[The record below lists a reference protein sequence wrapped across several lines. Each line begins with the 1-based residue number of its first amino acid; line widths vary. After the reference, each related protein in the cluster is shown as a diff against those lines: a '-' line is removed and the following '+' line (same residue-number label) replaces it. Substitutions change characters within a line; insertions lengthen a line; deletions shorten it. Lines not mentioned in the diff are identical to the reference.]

1 MPADSATPADVSAD
15 AGPDPRAAANA
26 LALARILAAEPVLT
40 GITTAGAAMGLAEGE
55 LGHAGPPFA
64 SPGEIPRLVLNAL
77 AGAAVHEGWA
87 GTVAEAAALV
97 RDGRIRLRANHDLG
111 TVSPMAG
118 VVRPSQRVMRVENRN
133 GAGVTFA
140 TLAESG
146 RRALRFGVYDAAAAE
161 GLAQIDTVVAPA
173 LDRAL
178 PAGGLPVLP
187 LVADGVEL
195 GDDVHQRNIGGMAA
209 FVRALPDLD
218 PAVRSWLFANPQ
230 HFLNYAMAAAK
241 LCLDQAEGIPG
252 SSLVTALTRN
262 GTACAIRV
270 AGTGR
275 RWFRAPATVP
285 VGGFF
290 PPFTLADAQ
299 GDLGDSAIVEAYGLG
314 GALAH
319 AAPEIARTM
328 GRDWAEAQEDGRAMR
343 TLYRGRHPRI
353 APALCGPP
361 GVGAGLDAARVVAAG
376 RPLRIHTGIGHR
388 DGASGWIGVG
398 VARAPLAC
406 FAAAVAALGDAA

>member
-1 MPADSATPADVSAD
+1 MSAD
-15 AGPDPRAAANA
+15 RPDASPASANA
-26 LALARILAAEPVLT
+26 EALRRILAAEPVLT
-40 GITTAGAAMGLAEGE
+40 GITTAGEAMGLAEGE
-55 LGHAGPPFA
+55 LGHAGAPF
-64 SPGEIPRLVLNAL
+64 STPTEIPHLVLNAL
-77 AGAAVHEGWA
+77 AGGAVHEGWA
-87 GTVAEAAALV
+87 GTVAEARAQIL
-97 RDGRIRLRANHDLG
+97 DGKIRLRCNHDLG

-118 VVRPSQRVMRVENRN
+118 VVRPSQRVMRVENRA
-133 GAGVTFA
+133 GPGVTFA

-146 RRALRFGVYDAAAAE
+146 RRALRFGVYDTASAE
-161 GLAQIDTVVAPA
+161 GLAQIDDVVAPA

-178 PAGGLPVLP
+178 PGAGLPVLP
-187 LVADGVEL
+187 LVAEGVAQ

-209 FVRALPDLD
+209 FIRALPELD

-241 LCLDQAEGIPG
+241 LCLDQAEGVAG

-262 GTACAIRV
+262 GASCAIRV

-275 RWFRAPATVP
+275 RWFAAPATIP

-290 PPFTLADAQ
+290 PPFTLSDAQ

-314 GALAH
+314 GAIAH
-319 AAPEIARTM
+319 ASPEIARTM
-328 GRDWAEAQEDGRAMR
+328 GRDWEEAAVDGRAMR
-343 TLYRGRHPRI
+343 SLYIGRHPLI
-353 APALCGPP
+353 APALCGVEGA
-361 GVGAGLDAARVVAAG
+361 GVGLDAARVAAAG

-406 FAAAVAALGDAA
+406 FTQALSALEEPA

>member
-1 MPADSATPADVSAD
+1 MSAD
-15 AGPDPRAAANA
+15 PHSDDRTSANA
-26 LALARILAAEPVLT
+26 EALRRILATEPVLA
-40 GITTAGAAMGLAEGE
+40 GIATAGEAMGLAEGE
-55 LGHAGPPFA
+55 LGHAGAPF
-64 SPGEIPRLVLNAL
+64 SGPDEIPHLVLNAL

-87 GTVAEAAALV
+87 GTVAEARAQI
-97 RDGRIRLRANHDLG
+97 RDGRIRLRCNHDLG

-118 VVRPSQRVMRVENRN
+118 VVRPSQRVMRVENRA
-133 GAGVTFA
+133 GPGVTFA

-161 GLAQIDTVVAPA
+161 GLAQIDDVVAPA
-173 LDRAL
+173 LERAL
-178 PAGGLPVLP
+178 PGAGLAVLP
-187 LVADGVEL
+187 LVADGVAQ
-195 GDDVHQRNIGGMAA
+195 GDDVHQRNVGGMAA
-209 FVRALPDLD
+209 FIRALPDLD
-218 PAVRSWLFANPQ
+218 PAVRSWLFSNPQ

-241 LCLDQAEGIPG
+241 LCLDQAEGVAG

-262 GTACAIRV
+262 GATCAIRV

-275 RWFRAPATVP
+275 RWFSAPATVP

-290 PPFTLADAQ
+290 PPYALADAQ

-314 GALAH
+314 GAIAH
-319 AAPEIARTM
+319 AAPEIAQTM
-328 GRDWAEAQEDGRAMR
+328 GRDWSEAAEDGRTMR
-343 TLYRGRHPRI
+343 ALYIGRHPLI
-353 APALCGPP
+353 APALCGIE
-361 GVGAGLDAARVVAAG
+361 GVGAGLDAARVVAGG

-406 FAAAVAALGDAA
+406 FAQALSALGETV

>member
-1 MPADSATPADVSAD
+1 MSAD
-15 AGPDPRAAANA
+15 PHSERSASANA
-26 LALARILAAEPVLT
+26 EALRRILAAEPVLA
-40 GITTAGAAMGLAEGE
+40 GIATAGEAMGLAEGE
-55 LGHAGPPFA
+55 LGHAGAPF
-64 SPGEIPRLVLNAL
+64 PGPDAIPHLVLNAL

-87 GTVAEAAALV
+87 GTVAEARARI
-97 RDGRIRLRANHDLG
+97 RDGRIRLRCNHDLG

-118 VVRPSQRVMRVENRN
+118 VVRPSQRVMRVENR
-133 GAGVTFA
+133 AGPGMTFA

-146 RRALRFGVYDAAAAE
+146 RRALRFGVYDAAAAA
-161 GLAQIDTVVAPA
+161 GLAWIDDVVAPA
-173 LDRAL
+173 LERAL
-178 PAGGLPVLP
+178 PGAGLPVLP
-187 LVADGVEL
+187 LVADGVAQ
-195 GDDVHQRNIGGMAA
+195 GDDVHQRNVGGMAA

-218 PAVRSWLFANPQ
+218 PAVRSWLFSNPQ

-241 LCLDQAEGIPG
+241 LCLDQADGVAG

-262 GTACAIRV
+262 GATCAVRV

-275 RWFRAPATVP
+275 RWFSAPATVP

-290 PPFTLADAQ
+290 PPYTPADAQ
-299 GDLGDSAIVEAYGLG
+299 ADLGDSAIVEAYGLG

-328 GRDWAEAQEDGRAMR
+328 GRDWAEASEDGRAMR
-343 TLYRGRHPRI
+343 ALYIGRHPLI
-353 APALCGPP
+353 APALCGSE
-361 GVGAGLDAARVVAAG
+361 GVGAGLDAARVVAGG

-406 FAAAVAALGDAA
+406 FAQALTALEETG

>member
-1 MPADSATPADVSAD
+1 MPADLH
-15 AGPDPRAAANA
+15 PDPRAAANA
-26 LALARILAAEPVLT
+26 RALERILAAEPVLA
-40 GITTAGAAMGLAEGE
+40 GIATAGDAMGLAEGE

-64 SPGEIPRLVLNAL
+64 SPEEIPHLVLNAL

-87 GTVAEAAALV
+87 GTVPEARTLI

-118 VVRPSQRVMRVENRN
+118 VVRPSQRVMRVENRS
-133 GAGVTFA
+133 GSGVTFA

-146 RRALRFGVYDAAAAE
+146 HRALRFGVYDQPAAE
-161 GLAQIDTVVAPA
+161 GLAHIDAVIAPA

-178 PAGGLPVLP
+178 PKGGLPVLP
-187 LVADGVEL
+187 LVADGVAQ
-195 GDDVHQRNIGGMAA
+195 GDDVHQRNVGGMAA

-241 LCLDQAEGIPG
+241 LCLDQADGVAG

-262 GTACAIRV
+262 GSACAIRV
-270 AGTGR
+270 AGTGT
-275 RWFRAPATVP
+275 RWFAAPATVP

-299 GDLGDSAIVEAYGLG
+299 ADLGDSAIVEAYGLG

-328 GRDWAEAQEDGRAMR
+328 GRAWLEAQEEGRAMR
-343 TLYRGRHPRI
+343 ALYRGRHPLI
-353 APALCGPP
+353 DPALCGAD
-361 GVGAGLDAARVVAAG
+361 GVGVGLDCALVVAAG
-376 RPLRIHTGIGHR
+376 RPPRIHTGIGHR

-406 FAAAVAALGDAA
+406 FEAALEALGNAP

>member
-1 MPADSATPADVSAD
+1 MPADPNA
-15 AGPDPRAAANA
+15 DPRAAANA
-26 LALARILAAEPVLT
+26 QALARILAAEPVLA
-40 GITTAGAAMGLAEGE
+40 GITTAGDAMGLAEGE
-55 LGHAGPPFA
+55 LGHAGAPFP
-64 SPGEIPRLVLNAL
+64 SPEAIPHLVLNAL
-77 AGAAVHEGWA
+77 AGAAVHEGWV
-87 GTVAEAAALV
+87 GTVPEARAWI

-118 VVRPSQRVMRVENRN
+118 VVRPSQRVMRVENRA
-133 GAGVTFA
+133 GPGVTFA

-146 RRALRFGVYDAAAAE
+146 RRALRFGVYDAGAAE
-161 GLAQIDTVVAPA
+161 GLAHIDDVVAPA

-178 PAGGLPVLP
+178 PEGGLPVLP
-187 LVADGVEL
+187 MVADGVAQ

-209 FVRALPDLD
+209 LVRALPDLD

-241 LCLDQAEGIPG
+241 LCLDQADGVAG

-262 GTACAIRV
+262 GTSCAIRV
-270 AGTGR
+270 AGTGK
-275 RWFRAPATVP
+275 RWFEAPATVP

-299 GDLGDSAIVEAYGLG
+299 ADLGDSAIVEAYGLG
-314 GALAH
+314 GAIAH

-328 GRDWAEAQEDGRAMR
+328 GRAWSEAQEDGRAMR
-343 TLYRGRHPRI
+343 ALYRGRHPLI
-353 APALCGPP
+353 APALCGAD
-361 GVGAGLDAARVVAAG
+361 GVGVGLDVALVAAAG
-376 RPLRIHTGIGHR
+376 RPPRIHTGIGHQ
-388 DGASGWIGVG
+388 DGATGWIGVG

-406 FAAAVAALGDAA
+406 FESALEALGTVR